1 MQSVDTVNR
10 VECAPAPFRCLGSL
24 LLSACLVTAI
34 CTGAAV
40 AQSPV
45 AYVYVAQTSQ
55 QDGTSFPSEP
65 IYAFSVDSAGKVTP
79 LNGSP
84 FTQVTGLMV
93 GTNGSQFI
101 TNGQA
106 PGDMG
111 GPSYLNYL
119 YSYDVA
125 SNGVI
130 GQQVSE
136 IDMLSGIGSDCG
148 QEFNVPDGAEL
159 DHTGK
164 YIYVPFC
171 DSALQTYKISSS
183 GILNFQ
189 NATTYSDPDQ
199 GPFILPK
206 LTGNSAFAYTGGP
219 GGIPPNATAD
229 SGFDAFARESDGS
242 LEWIGAPTV
251 TGPEGPADY
260 YYSYYDSY
268 SYNNE
273 IVYEPTNSLIT
284 DDPINHLAV
293 MLEVGKF
300 TPPDTNSNV
309 GCALASFT
317 VGSQGDLT
325 STNTYDDMPHV
336 CAQALMLSPSG
347 KVLVAVATGGQSLQ
361 FFHFNGAEPIT
372 PLAEVVGKS
381 GWFTNIA
388 WDSSNHLYAL
398 NGLSGRLHV
407 YTVSSSGVEEAP
419 GSPYD
424 LPFCGYDSQDQTE
437 NCYQNLIVRS
447 IP

>member
-1 MQSVDTVNR
+1 MQFMKHSHFPSARSVFLR
-10 VECAPAPFRCLGSL
+10 CACVA
-24 LLSACLVTAI
+24 TAI
-34 CTGAAV
+34 FPAVAAA

-45 AYVYVAQTSQ
+45 AYVYVAQTAQ

-79 LNGSP
+79 IKGSP

-93 GTNGSQFI
+93 GTTGSHFI

-106 PGDMG
+106 PGVMG
-111 GPSYLNYL
+111 GPSAFNYL

-130 GQQVSE
+130 GEQASA
-136 IDMLSGIGSDCG
+136 INMLSYSGSDCDG
-148 QEFNVPDGAEL
+148 AGGSDWPDGAEL

-164 YIYVPFC
+164 YVYVPFC
-171 DSALQTYKISSS
+171 DSALQTYKISSA
-183 GILNFQ
+183 GILTFQ
-189 NATTYSDPDQ
+189 NATTYNDPLQ
-199 GPFILPK
+199 APYILPK
-206 LTGNSAFAYTGGP
+206 LTGNSAFAFTGGP
-219 GGIPPNATAD
+219 SGLPPNAPAD
-229 SGFDAFARESDGS
+229 GGFDAFSRESDGS

-251 TGPEGPADY
+251 TGPSGPEDY

-284 DDPINHLAV
+284 DDPTNHLAV
-293 MLEVGKF
+293 ILTVEKF
-300 TPPDTNSNV
+300 IPPDTTANE

-317 VGSQGDLT
+317 VGSQGQLT
-325 STNTYDDMPHV
+325 STNTYDNMPHV
-336 CAQALMLSPSG
+336 CGQAILLSPSG
-347 KVLVAVATGGQSLQ
+347 KVLVVLSNGGQNLQ

-372 PLAEVVGKS
+372 PFAEVDGKS
-381 GWFTNIA
+381 GWFSTMA
-388 WDSSNHLYAL
+388 WDGSNHLYAL

-407 YTVSSSGVEEAP
+407 YTISSTAVVEAP

-424 LPFCGYDSQDQTE
+424 LPYCGYDSQDQTPS
-437 NCYQNLIVRS
+437 CYQNLVVRS